1 MGLEDI
7 HVHVCMIKWSDDVNM
22 VKGLGMKIKYLSVVL
37 KYEIPPYSIEGL
49 VFDGTCK
56 MIIHQII

>member
-1 MGLEDI
+1 
-7 HVHVCMIKWSDDVNM
+7 M

-37 KYEIPPYSIEGL
+37 KYEIPPYSIEGH
-49 VFDGTCK
+49 VFGGACN

>member
-1 MGLEDI
+1 
-7 HVHVCMIKWSDDVNM
+7 MIKWSDDVNM

-49 VFDGTCK
+49 VFGGACK